1 MNYQAAAEL
10 KIDMSEKPPPP
21 PPSQSPGGR
30 PRRPRVAG
38 SQEPSVA
45 AGAPPPPPVRSHRT
59 GSVSSASDIELDDV
73 LDGISL
79 ASSTSD
85 RNVVPEQ
92 RQRSLSFD
100 DLYALAP
107 VQVPRAPFSQIM
119 LCLAS
124 TQNNQAER
132 DGECS
137 Y

>member
-1 MNYQAAAEL
+1 MNFPAER
-10 KIDMSEKPPPP
+10 MSEKPQPP

-30 PRRPRVAG
+30 PRRPRAAG

-59 GSVSSASDIELDDV
+59 ESVSSASDIE

-107 VQVPRAPFSQIM
+107 VQVPRAPFSHIM
-119 LCLAS
+119 LCFAS
-124 TQNNQAER
+124 TRNNQAEG

-137 Y
+137 